1 MGMKHVI
8 SVGGGLSSTVF
19 LPMEVLKTVPAKDVV
34 MVMAKLP
41 NEDPDVWRLVKAAED
56 KFGIEVQMIG
66 TNETPF
72 DVFNRAA
79 FLGNSRIDPC
89 SDQLKREVMRNWVMK
104 TYPLG
109 TAILYTGIGAYEI
122 DRQMKIVKRWKEAG
136 YEMRMPLIDKP
147 ELTREYMMSQCLEM
161 FEFIPRLYLMGF
173 SHNNCGGACI
183 KAGMKEW
190 ARLLYFLPD
199 VYSWWA
205 ENERQW
211 RLVHGNYTILKRQI
225 KGETNYMTLDE
236 FRFLTYSRWNCTPPV
251 YPTIDGWEDVAKTT
265 PDYDETAA
273 CSFCD
278 AIA

>member
-19 LPMEVLKTVPAKDVV
+19 LPMEVLKTVSAKDVV

-66 TNETPF
+66 DNETPF
-72 DVFNRAA
+72 DAFHRAK

-89 SDQLKREVMRNWVMK
+89 SNLLKRQVLRHWVMK

-122 DRQMKIVKRWKEAG
+122 DRQMSIVRNWKDAG

-147 ELTREYMMSQCLEM
+147 ELTREYMMDECLKM
-161 FEFIPRLYLMGF
+161 FGFIPRLYLMGF

-199 VYSWWA
+199 VFAWWA
-205 ENERQW
+205 ENERQF
-211 RLVHGNYTILKRQI
+211 RLIYGDYTILRQTI
-225 KGETNYMTLDE
+225 GGQRHYLTLDE
-236 FRFLTYSRWNCTPPV
+236 FRTLTLARWNCTPPD
-251 YPTIDGWEDVAKTT
+251 YPTVDGWERTVVLT
-265 PDYDETAA
+265 PDYDDTAA